1 MGLNI
6 EDFHQY
12 IDFIADRRLTTC
24 GLEPLVGDVKNP
36 FPWLAEM
43 IDIKKEQNFFE
54 GRVTEY
60 QKSTALGNIDD
71 DDL

>member
-1 MGLNI
+1 
-6 EDFHQY
+6 
-12 IDFIADRRLTTC
+12 
-24 GLEPLVGDVKNP
+24 PLVGDVKNP